1 MAVEHMRRWRVG
13 DVEIVRIVEMYDFRD
28 DVWVLLKDATPE
40 LPLSYEWLKPHF
52 ITPDGQL
59 RMNFQAFLVISQ
71 GKRIMVDTCIGNG
84 RKREYDV
91 FSDLQ
96 TSFLEDIT
104 AAGCPPGSIDTVLCT
119 HLHLDHCGWNTRRE
133 GDRWV
138 PAFPNARYLF
148 DQGELEFWQ
157 KKRDAGEAHMEH
169 VGDAIQPIVDAG
181 LVDFITPGH
190 RITDE
195 IRLIPTPGHT
205 SGHVSV
211 HISSAGQDA
220 VITGDVV
227 HHPLQ
232 LAAPDWE
239 NNFDFDKDAGARQR
253 RRFFGLYA
261 DQPALV
267 IGSHFAEPGAGRIV
281 TEGDAWRLEV
291 DEA

>member
-13 DVEIVRIVEMYDFRD
+13 EAEIIRIVEMYDFQD
-28 DVWVLLKDATPE
+28 DVWVLLKDATAE
-40 LPLSYEWLKPHF
+40 LPLSHDWLKPHF
-52 ITPDGQL
+52 ITPDGRL

-71 GKRIMVDTCIGNG
+71 GRRIMVDTCIGNG

-91 FSDLQ
+91 FSNLQ
-96 TSFLEDIT
+96 TSFLEDIA
-104 AAGCPPGSIDTVLCT
+104 AAGCPAESIDTVLCT
-119 HLHLDHCGWNTRRE
+119 HLHLDHCGWNTRLQ

-138 PAFPNARYLF
+138 PTFPNARYLF
-148 DQGELEFWQ
+148 DEGELRFWQ
-157 KKRDAGEAHMEH
+157 RKRDAGEAHMEH
-169 VGDAIQPIVDAG
+169 VDDAIQPIVDAG

-190 RITDE
+190 QITDE

-205 SGHVSV
+205 LGHVSV
-211 HISSAGQDA
+211 HISSGGEDA

-227 HHPLQ
+227 HHPVQ
-232 LAAPDWE
+232 FAVPDWE

-281 TEGDAWRLEV
+281 TDGEVWRLKL

>member
-1 MAVEHMRRWRVG
+1 
-13 DVEIVRIVEMYDFRD
+13 
-28 DVWVLLKDATPE
+28 
-40 LPLSYEWLKPHF
+40 
-52 ITPDGQL
+52 
-59 RMNFQAFLVISQ
+59 
-71 GKRIMVDTCIGNG
+71 G

-91 FSDLQ
+91 FSNLQ

-104 AAGCPPGSIDTVLCT
+104 AAGCPPDSIDTVLCT

-133 GDRWV
+133 GDRWA
-138 PAFPNARYLF
+138 PTFPNARYLF
-148 DQGELEFWQ
+148 DQGELQFWQ

-169 VGDAIQPIVDAG
+169 VDDAIQPVVDAG

-195 IRLIPTPGHT
+195 VRLIPTPGHT

-227 HHPLQ
+227 HHPVQ

-267 IGSHFAEPGAGRIV
+267 IGSHFAEPGAGHIV
-281 TEGDAWRLEV
+281 SEGDVWRLEV
-291 DEA
+291 E